1 MPSIPRSPELSTP
14 ATFAKSESE
23 CVSRSFV
30 RIWPLSF
37 STYQIMLPGPKVNAV
52 GVESPEITLLAL
64 IAADAGDAAATR
76 PTASSLLARRFC
88 PPPLQSARR
97 DDELR
102 LRWRRAPDR
111 GSEVPLGTRAVRRQP
126 PARRGAP
133 SGVRAVHDAA
143 RGRRIGGR
151 CGGTRGAGRRRRAP
165 RRRPQACA
173 ATAGGQRAGPVPPR
187 PARARPRAV

>member
-37 STYQIMLPGPKVNAV
+37 STYQISLPGPKVNAV

-64 IAADAGDAAATR
+64 IAADAGDAASTR
-76 PTASSLLARRFC
+76 PTASPTRTIARFLLARRIC

-165 RRRPQACA
+165 RLRPRTCA
-173 ATAGGQRAGPVPPR
+173 ATAGGQRAR
-187 PARARPRAV
+187 